1 MQEDRINALVPLQG
15 VLCYQFKD
23 LELLN
28 KSLTHKSYSNEV
40 LLSLK
45 NNERL
50 EFLGDSVIDLI
61 MADYMFLTYPDLPE
75 GSLSKIRAAIVNE
88 NSLARLAIKLELGS
102 YLLLGKGES
111 FSGGRQKASILANAY
126 EALVGAL
133 FCDSDFRTTADVF
146 LPQLIEKIDEFMGA
160 CIATDFKS
168 DLQEYTQ
175 NRFSCVPLYEVVGEI
190 GPGHNKRFDVKVK
203 IRSQVLGSGKGRSK
217 KEAEQNA
224 AKEALSTFLTDKDS
238 KV

>member
-1 MQEDRINALVPLQG
+1 MQEDRINALIPLQG
-15 VLCYQFKD
+15 LLCYQFKD

-50 EFLGDSVIDLI
+50 EFLGDSVLDLI
-61 MADYMFLTYPDLPE
+61 VADYMFLTYQDLPE
-75 GSLSKIRAAIVNE
+75 GSLSKIRAAVVNE
-88 NSLARLAIKLELGS
+88 NSLAGLAKNLELGS
-102 YLLLGKGES
+102 YILLGKGES

-146 LPQLIEKIDEFMGA
+146 LPQLVEKIDA
-160 CIATDFKS
+160 CKDACMSTDFKS

-175 NRFSCVPLYEVVGEI
+175 NKFSCTPSYEVVGET
-190 GPGHNKRFDVKVK
+190 GPCHDKRFDVKVAV
-203 IRSQVLGSGKGRSK
+203 RSQVLGSGKGRSK

-224 AKEALSTFLTDKDS
+224 AKEALSGFLTDKA
-238 KV
+238 

>member
-15 VLCYQFKD
+15 VLCYEFKD

-88 NSLARLAIKLELGS
+88 NSLAGLAKNLELGS
-102 YLLLGKGES
+102 YILLGKGES
-111 FSGGRQKASILANAY
+111 FSGGRQKVSILANAY

-224 AKEALSTFLTDKDS
+224 AKEALSTFLTDKES
-238 KV
+238 KD

>member
-1 MQEDRINALVPLQG
+1 MQEDRINALIPLQG
-15 VLCYQFKD
+15 LLCYQFKD

-50 EFLGDSVIDLI
+50 EFLGDSVLDLI
-61 MADYMFLTYPDLPE
+61 VADYMFLTYQNLPE
-75 GSLSKIRAAIVNE
+75 GSLSKLRAAVVNE
-88 NSLARLAIKLELGS
+88 SSLAGLAKNLELGS
-102 YLLLGKGES
+102 YILLGKGES

-146 LPQLIEKIDEFMGA
+146 LPQLVEKIDA
-160 CIATDFKS
+160 CKDACMSTDFKS

-175 NRFSCVPLYEVVGEI
+175 NKFSCTPSYEVVGET
-190 GPGHNKRFDVKVK
+190 GPCHDKRFDVKVAV
-203 IRSQVLGSGKGRSK
+203 RSQVLGSGKGRSK

-224 AKEALSTFLTDKDS
+224 AKEALSGFLTDKA
-238 KV
+238 

>member
-1 MQEDRINALVPLQG
+1 MQEDRINTLITLQRL
-15 VLCYQFKD
+15 LCYQFKD
-23 LELLN
+23 LELLH

-50 EFLGDSVIDLI
+50 EFLGDSVLDLI
-61 MADYMFLTYPDLPE
+61 VADYMFLTYQNLPE
-75 GSLSKIRAAIVNE
+75 GSLSKLRAAVVNE
-88 NSLARLAIKLELGS
+88 SSLAGLAKNLELGS
-102 YLLLGKGES
+102 YILLGKGES

-146 LPQLIEKIDEFMGA
+146 LPKLVEKIDEYRGA

-175 NRFSCVPLYEVVGEI
+175 NRFSCVPLYEVVGEM
-190 GPGHNKRFDVKVK
+190 GPGHDKRFDVKVK

-224 AKEALSTFLTDKDS
+224 AKEALSAFLTDKD
-238 KV
+238 

>member
-1 MQEDRINALVPLQG
+1 MQEDRINALIPLQG
-15 VLCYQFKD
+15 LLCYQFKD

-50 EFLGDSVIDLI
+50 EFLGDSVLDLI
-61 MADYMFLTYPDLPE
+61 VADYMFLTYQNLPE
-75 GSLSKIRAAIVNE
+75 GSLSKLRAAVVNE
-88 NSLARLAIKLELGS
+88 SSLAGLAKNLELGS
-102 YLLLGKGES
+102 YILLGKGES

-146 LPQLIEKIDEFMGA
+146 LPKLVEKIDEYRGA
-160 CIATDFKS
+160 YIATDFKS

-175 NRFSCVPLYEVVGEI
+175 NRFSCVPLYEVVREI

-203 IRSQVLGSGKGRSK
+203 IRSKILGSGKGRSK

-224 AKEALSTFLTDKDS
+224 AKEALNAFLTDKDQN
-238 KV
+238 V

>member
-15 VLCYQFKD
+15 LLCYQFKD

-61 MADYMFLTYPDLPE
+61 VADYMFLTYQDLPE
-75 GSLSKIRAAIVNE
+75 GSLSKIRAAVVNE
-88 NSLARLAIKLELGS
+88 NSLAGLAKKLELGS

-111 FSGGRQKASILANAY
+111 FSGGRKKASILANAY

-146 LPQLIEKIDEFMGA
+146 LPQLIENIDEYRGA
-160 CIATDFKS
+160 CTTTDFKS

-190 GPGHNKRFDVKVK
+190 GPGHNKRCDVMVK
-203 IRSQVLGSGKGRSK
+203 MSSQVRGSGKGRSK

-224 AKEALSTFLTDKDS
+224 AKEALSGFLTDKD
-238 KV
+238 

>member
-160 CIATDFKS
+160 SIATDFKS

-224 AKEALSTFLTDKDS
+224 AKEALSTFLTDKES
-238 KV
+238 KD

>member
-224 AKEALSTFLTDKDS
+224 AKEALSTFLTDKES
-238 KV
+238 KD

>member
-1 MQEDRINALVPLQG
+1 MQENRINALVPLQG

-238 KV
+238 KD